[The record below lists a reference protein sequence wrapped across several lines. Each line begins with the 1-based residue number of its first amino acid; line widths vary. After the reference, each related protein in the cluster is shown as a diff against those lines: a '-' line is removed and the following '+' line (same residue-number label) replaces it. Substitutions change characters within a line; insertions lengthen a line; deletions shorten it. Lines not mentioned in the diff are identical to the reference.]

1 MDRLELVVFESRK
14 KREELSSYDSFQ
26 EEEQFERDTVCL
38 NLFLYNESHVSFEN
52 TGHLLSGV
60 KVILGI

>member
-26 EEEQFERDTVCL
+26 EEEQFERDTVF
-38 NLFLYNESHVSFEN
+38 NPLFTMRLTSHLKTLV
-52 TGHLLSGV
+52 TCYLVV
-60 KVILGI
+60 K

>member
-38 NLFLYNESHVSFEN
+38 TLFSTMKLTSHLKTLVTCFLVS
-52 TGHLLSGV
+52 
-60 KVILGI
+60 K